1 MLRLI
6 YYLSLISAVLREL
19 SIVIYLMLMRN
30 CLVLKLNSK
39 VNYLTREYCEALKAA
54 SYSQAKAI
62 CLDQQ
67 RQLLEKYRA
76 EVLYYRFAS
85 LEELKEEDC

>member
-54 SYSQAKAI
+54 SYS
-62 CLDQQ
+62 
-67 RQLLEKYRA
+67 
-76 EVLYYRFAS
+76 
-85 LEELKEEDC
+85 